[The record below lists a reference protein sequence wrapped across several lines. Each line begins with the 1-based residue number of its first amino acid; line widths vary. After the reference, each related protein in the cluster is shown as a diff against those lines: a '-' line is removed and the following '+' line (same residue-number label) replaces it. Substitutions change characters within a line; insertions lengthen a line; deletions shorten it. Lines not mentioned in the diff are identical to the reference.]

1 VCSYDWDFNDAEV
14 ACRQMGYPGVL
25 NSLTSRLDAYGEFR
39 GPIWWA
45 SVGCTGGEL
54 RLEDCPKD
62 NSSVHTCDHKDD
74 VVVECLPRT
83 DATIHR
89 NATIRLK
96 DGNSSYSGRVEV
108 LFDGKWGTVC
118 DYGWDQRDAQVVCR
132 QLGYQAGAQAAVNRA
147 QFGEG
152 KDQPIWMGN
161 VRCSG
166 KEKSIR
172 DCAFDSKAHESCSHR
187 QDVGVICRTIS
198 SIFPIC

>member
-1 VCSYDWDFNDAEV
+1 
-14 ACRQMGYPGVL
+14 M
-25 NSLTSRLDAYGEFR
+25 
-39 GPIWWA
+39 
-45 SVGCTGGEL
+45 
-54 RLEDCPKD
+54 
-62 NSSVHTCDHKDD
+62 HTCDHKDD

-187 QDVGVICRTIS
+187 QDVGVICLTTGSIRLIKDGVKSVYSGRVEMWMSKNSNNMGCTPYGIPSNVNLPIRS
-198 SIFPIC
+198 S